1 MCCTGVFIVETMLR
15 VVINDEIKQLV
26 LPTNLTD
33 RIWNRKRSPFY
44 EGGVEK
50 LVPFNYPALVSRF
63 TEAVIF
69 NIPRDEAGVPVRS
82 PALTK
87 LRVGNIDTIVDL
99 KRGGHNWR
107 LMNSYNVTR
116 EYLEFL
122 QHLAPPS
129 DVFSSGVRPS
139 DFVWPLEDTSGVLPT
154 SAHASFAFKSMFDFF
169 HPKSISTSETYRNLS
184 EIGLNNIQSLMFCDT
199 QGIQLFSAI
208 GKSVP
213 NLKVLDVSQTLLFSS
228 ELLLYLLFQDAF
240 QSLHEFMFLNE
251 YRVLTEPE
259 RQRHLT
265 QHGFVRSVER
275 HKESLGPCLRHSFD
289 RYCPWCYDEGAYE
302 DNLRTGAGQEHVN
315 INIVDDRL
323 YQHVLDGDYDERW
336 KSKCLLHSVSVSDLC
351 RSLTSPTRI
360 LLRNSQHLPYE
371 TAFIPEPGTEDLGEE
386 ECDRAMKNTW
396 TWYPPAEI
404 TYEVVDEEGFG
415 VQKLNPL
422 ASSLQIL
429 RVPPFSRSLWGEM
442 MPFILR
448 CCPKLR
454 TLGKAS
460 GTMMGLELT
469 EELNKRDGV
478 GCETNLEEVFIHLDM
493 LREHDYLESPNKSRL
508 EEYEMISQNAP
519 NLRFVLQNLGSRVFE
534 NINEDDSEELFYL
547 KEFSLDIWDKANSL
561 LHVRNV
567 EERIRKY
574 LALVC
579 KTCPKVR
586 SLHILSL
593 SYIEDSD
600 ITNNISLWEPL
611 LSLKC
616 FDELTIQM
624 NHLIQF
630 TGLIK
635 CVGRILRRI
644 TIAEM
649 IGDRNQPDFSSV
661 YEDLDLDEQGALFIC
676 ENCPNV
682 QEMDLS
688 SVNFIR
694 KFFFGR
700 QLVPVQGHFQNLRK
714 FAAGKIDW
722 NTFLQL
728 WKLLVSIQEI
738 ELAVIVPMFTLNQ
751 QLFEDAKV
759 LTIFEIQDL
768 FRVNKKIRNTLQKL
782 QINSF
787 KFATFEAAM
796 YFLQEFKSLEKVGTI
811 DMENFSQESREKMR
825 ELADRIE
832 RERSLSVT
840 LADIFD
846 GFY

>member
-1 MCCTGVFIVETMLR
+1 
-15 VVINDEIKQLV
+15 
-26 LPTNLTD
+26 
-33 RIWNRKRSPFY
+33 
-44 EGGVEK
+44 
-50 LVPFNYPALVSRF
+50 
-63 TEAVIF
+63 
-69 NIPRDEAGVPVRS
+69 
-82 PALTK
+82 
-87 LRVGNIDTIVDL
+87 
-99 KRGGHNWR
+99 
-107 LMNSYNVTR
+107 
-116 EYLEFL
+116 
-122 QHLAPPS
+122 
-129 DVFSSGVRPS
+129 
-139 DFVWPLEDTSGVLPT
+139 
-154 SAHASFAFKSMFDFF
+154 
-169 HPKSISTSETYRNLS
+169 
-184 EIGLNNIQSLMFCDT
+184 
-199 QGIQLFSAI
+199 
-208 GKSVP
+208 
-213 NLKVLDVSQTLLFSS
+213 
-228 ELLLYLLFQDAF
+228 
-240 QSLHEFMFLNE
+240 
-251 YRVLTEPE
+251 
-259 RQRHLT
+259 
-265 QHGFVRSVER
+265 
-275 HKESLGPCLRHSFD
+275 
-289 RYCPWCYDEGAYE
+289 
-302 DNLRTGAGQEHVN
+302 
-315 INIVDDRL
+315 
-323 YQHVLDGDYDERW
+323 
-336 KSKCLLHSVSVSDLC
+336 
-351 RSLTSPTRI
+351 
-360 LLRNSQHLPYE
+360 
-371 TAFIPEPGTEDLGEE
+371 
-386 ECDRAMKNTW
+386 
-396 TWYPPAEI
+396 
-404 TYEVVDEEGFG
+404 
-415 VQKLNPL
+415 
-422 ASSLQIL
+422 
-429 RVPPFSRSLWGEM
+429 
-442 MPFILR
+442 
-448 CCPKLR
+448 
-454 TLGKAS
+454 
-460 GTMMGLELT
+460 
-469 EELNKRDGV
+469 
-478 GCETNLEEVFIHLDM
+478 
-493 LREHDYLESPNKSRL
+493 
-508 EEYEMISQNAP
+508 MISLNAP

-600 ITNNISLWEPL
+600 ITNNVSLWEPL

-728 WKLLVSIQEI
+728 WKLLVSIKEI

-825 ELADRIE
+825 ELADRVE